1 MRSSAWRLLEG
12 GSPVAVAGY
21 PEVGLESSFEPV
33 SSRRTFEEAVEQI
46 AERIKSGDLHVGD
59 RLPSEREL
67 ASIMRISRPTLRE
80 AVKTLVEAGVL
91 EVRRGQSGG
100 IFVASELVPR
110 DLLRSRQA
118 IRVSEV
124 AGVLEARR
132 LLEPRVAQ
140 LAAVHASE
148 EDFAAMAA
156 LIERKRALANA
167 DDFLENEDLF
177 LQLDLKFHLAMARAT
192 RNSTVVQLIRSLF
205 RRLEIARD
213 MAVHAPLVPDWVI
226 SIHERTLAAI
236 RSADFPLI
244 DEVMD
249 EHLAQLEQIWER
261 ETGRGLCA
269 RCRTSCSRS
278 RSARGRCE
286 RAKRSSDR
294 VAPRAR
300 RGGRPAGCRASR
312 PSARS
317 PPLACRRSRRSPRW
331 PPPRRGGD
339 GGRPARPR
347 GPGRRPRRAGRRT
360 SPSGGGGARRAT

>member
-1 MRSSAWRLLEG
+1 
-12 GSPVAVAGY
+12 
-21 PEVGLESSFEPV
+21 
-33 SSRRTFEEAVEQI
+33 
-46 AERIKSGDLHVGD
+46 VGD

-67 ASIMRISRPTLRE
+67 AALMRISRPTLRE
-80 AVKTLVEAGVL
+80 AVKVLAEAGVLAVRRGQSGGIFVASELIPRDLLRSRQAIRVSEVAGVL

-192 RNSTVVQLIRSLF
+192 RNSTVVQLMRSLF

-226 SIHERTLAAI
+226 DIHERTLAAI
-236 RSADFPLI
+236 RSHDFPLI
-244 DEVMD
+244 DDVMD
-249 EHLAQLEQIWER
+249 EHLSQLEQIWER
-261 ETGRGLCA
+261 ETGRGLVRPLPDFLQPVA
-269 RCRTSCSRS
+269 DRS
-278 RSARGRCE
+278 RG
-286 RAKRSSDR
+286 
-294 VAPRAR
+294 
-300 RGGRPAGCRASR
+300 
-312 PSARS
+312 
-317 PPLACRRSRRSPRW
+317 L
-331 PPPRRGGD
+331 
-339 GGRPARPR
+339 
-347 GPGRRPRRAGRRT
+347 RAG
-360 SPSGGGGARRAT
+360 